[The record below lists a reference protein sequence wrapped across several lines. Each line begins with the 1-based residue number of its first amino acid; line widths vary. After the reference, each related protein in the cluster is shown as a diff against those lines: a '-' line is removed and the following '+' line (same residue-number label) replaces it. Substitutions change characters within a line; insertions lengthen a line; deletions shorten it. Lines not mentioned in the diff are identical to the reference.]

1 METGSAI
8 STGWAGRAVHHQGV
22 DPGGVPPEALAP
34 EPPEAAAPEPPGAAA
49 PDVQDAPEATIV
61 AVEEVLDQVDAALA
75 RLDDGTYG
83 RCTRCG
89 DPLDDGRLAG
99 DPTAL
104 LCGGCAST
112 PTG

>member
-1 METGSAI
+1 
-8 STGWAGRAVHHQGV
+8 
-22 DPGGVPPEALAP
+22 VPPEAV
-34 EPPEAAAPEPPGAAA
+34 APEPPGAAA
-49 PDVQDAPEATIV
+49 QDAPEATID